1 MDESC
6 RVKIFKCSCDLAD
19 DISRMNVLQDSL
31 ADDVVQIGLH
41 VLKDEIDVLTILC
54 LYGIV

>member
-1 MDESC
+1 M
-6 RVKIFKCSCDLAD
+6 KIFKCSCDLAD

-41 VLKDEIDVLTILC
+41 VLKDEIDVLAILC